1 MKNIFRLKFKLHR
14 LVNILFYL
22 IFFGLGFL
30 LGGGFFDKEK
40 ISGLFN
46 IFNF

>member
-1 MKNIFRLKFKLHR
+1 MKSVFKLKFKLHR

-30 LGGGFFDKEK
+30 LGGGLLDHEK
-40 ISGLFN
+40 ITSLFN
-46 IFNF
+46 NFFK